1 MKILVNLE
9 DTEKFQDV
17 EIEESSSVFELKMF
31 LQTIFN
37 IPYNEMQLKLN
48 NQIIQD
54 PNFPIKNLNIGSD
67 ILYVKHVPNQTIS
80 LSQIFQPQIPQNQN
94 LGNNNSLGS
103 IFDQFMSGSNNPG
116 RQNFQQPISIA
127 QQFSMA
133 MQNLNYQ
140 NNKAKELYIKE
151 RVKEIKDRFLTSPDD
166 LNHLFESDPVL
177 AETIVSGNDAKL
189 EEIVKQKLN
198 EAETIARKEQI
209 EYLNLM
215 KADQND
221 PNVQKKIAEIIRKK
235 NINEN
240 LKYAEEFLPETLFP
254 VHMLYIHIEI
264 NKKKVIALVDTGA
277 QSTIMCKKLAE
288 ECDLMNLCDERYQGI
303 ATGVGTSK
311 ILGVIHAAQ
320 LKLNG
325 KFLMCKITVIENN
338 SIGCI
343 FGLDNMRSH
352 GCTIDLKK
360 GVLVFPTAGIEAKFL
375 SDGEIKKLKVEEQK
389 NLENE
394 DIKKAKEDSMKGKK

>member
-9 DTEKFQDV
+9 DTEKFEEV

-37 IPYNEMQLKLN
+37 IPYYEMQLKLH
-48 NQIIQD
+48 NQIIND
-54 PNFPIKNLNIGSD
+54 PNFPIKDLSIGSNV
-67 ILYVKHVPNQTIS
+67 LYIKHVPSQTITS
-80 LSQIFQPQIPQNQN
+80 SQIFQPQFPQNQN
-94 LGNNNSLGS
+94 FGNNSLGS
-103 IFDQFMSGSNNPG
+103 MFDQFMSGVNNPG
-116 RQNFQQPISIA
+116 RQNFQQPMSIA
-127 QQFSMA
+127 QQFSLA

-151 RVKEIKDRFLTSPDD
+151 RVKELKDRFLTSPDD
-166 LNHLFESDPVL
+166 LNQLFESDPNL
-177 AETIVSGNDAKL
+177 AEAIVSGNDAKL
-189 EEIVKQKLN
+189 EEIVKQKVN
-198 EAETIARKEQI
+198 QVEENAKKEQI
-209 EYLNLM
+209 EYLKLM

-240 LKYAEEFLPETLFP
+240 LKYAEEFLPETLFT
-254 VHMLYIHIEI
+254 VHMLYINIEI

-320 LKLNG
+320 LKINE

-338 SIGCI
+338 AIGCI

-352 GCTIDLKK
+352 GCTIDLRK
-360 GVLVFPTAGIEAKFL
+360 GALLFPSAGIEAKFL
-375 SDGEIKKLKVEEQK
+375 SDGEIKKLKVEEHK
-389 NLENE
+389 NAENE
-394 DIKKAKEDSMKGKK
+394 AIKKAKEESLKGKK

>member
-1 MKILVNLE
+1 MKILINL
-9 DTEKFQDV
+9 DSTDNFQEVD
-17 EIEESSSVFELKMF
+17 IEETSSVLELKML

-37 IPYNEMQLKLN
+37 IPFNEMELKLK
-48 NQIIQD
+48 NQIIQN
-54 PNFPIKNLNIGSD
+54 PNLQIKDLKIGDNVLLLKQVQNQNIGF
-67 ILYVKHVPNQTIS
+67 N
-80 LSQIFQPQIPQNQN
+80 QIFQPQNISNN
-94 LGNNNSLGS
+94 NNNSLGS
-103 IFDQFMSGSNNPG
+103 LFDQFMSGARTNNNNRP
-116 RQNFQQPISIA
+116 NIQQPFSIA
-127 QQFSMA
+127 QQFSLA
-133 MQNLNYQ
+133 MRNLNDQ
-140 NNKAKELYIKE
+140 NNQAREFYIKE
-151 RVKEIKDRFLTSPDD
+151 RVKELKDRFLTNPED
-166 LNHLFESDPVL
+166 LQKLFDTDPNL
-177 AETIVSGNDAKL
+177 AEAIVSGNDSKL
-189 EEIVKQKLN
+189 EEIVKKKIN
-198 EAETIARKEQI
+198 EIEEKYKKDQI
-209 EYLNLM
+209 EYMKLM
-215 KADQND
+215 KGDQND

-343 FGLDNMRSH
+343 FGLDNMRTH

-394 DIKKAKEDSMKGKK
+394 DIKKAKEESMKGKK